1 MTLEQISAMNETQD
15 HERPV
20 VSIKNLV
27 KSFDGRVVLDH
38 VDFSVRPAT
47 TVSIIG
53 RSGGGK
59 TTLMRC
65 INLLERPDSGTID
78 LLGEPVFAGTSV
90 VCRSLPRLRQSVG
103 MVFQRFHL
111 FPHLTAV
118 ENVML
123 AQQKARRIPER
134 EALETALD
142 LLDEVGLTHRA
153 MAFPEQMSG
162 GEQQRV
168 AIARALALKPAVLLF
183 DEPTSA
189 LDPESTRD
197 VLAVMRRL
205 GEAGM
210 TMVIVTHE
218 VPFAREASDEV
229 VFIDGGHII
238 EAGAPRAVI
247 DNPQESR
254 TRTFLQSL
262 GSER

>member
-1 MTLEQISAMNETQD
+1 MTLDQIAASTLAQTGQL
-15 HERPV
+15 PV
-20 VSIKNLV
+20 VDIKQLV
-27 KSFDGRVVLDH
+27 KSFDGRVVLDN
-38 VDFSVRPAT
+38 VDFVVKPSSI
-47 TVSIIG
+47 VSIIG

-65 INLLERPDSGTID
+65 INLLERPDSGFID
-78 LLGEPVFAGTSV
+78 LLGDPVFAGQKM
-90 VCRSLPRLRQSVG
+90 VCKDLARLRQSVG
-103 MVFQRFHL
+103 MVFQRFYL

-123 AQQKARRIPER
+123 AQLKARKTPEKQAMDT
-134 EALETALD
+134 ALE
-142 LLDEVGLTHRA
+142 LLEEVGLSHRA
-153 MAFPEQMSG
+153 LAFPEQMSG

-168 AIARALALKPAVLLF
+168 AIARALALKPNVLLF

-205 GEAGM
+205 GDAGM

-218 VPFAREASDEV
+218 VPFAREVSDEV

-238 EAGAPRAVI
+238 EQGHPSEVI
-247 DNPQESR
+247 DNPREER
-254 TRTFLQSL
+254 TKAFLRSYDTA
-262 GSER
+262 G